1 MLAGNRYSSSV
12 RPSIPTRFLYYIA
25 RLTVIV
31 SCSTDANSV
40 PPLDPALNAEIQA
53 GLQDPAK
60 QAIAQ
65 KALAQEANGQAVQAP
80 AGMSGDQST
89 NTS

>member
-1 MLAGNRYSSSV
+1 MLAGNRNSSSV
-12 RPSIPTRFLYYIA
+12 RPFIPTRFLTIA

-65 KALAQEANGQAVQAP
+65 KALAQEANGQAAQAP